1 MKRQGFARVTPGIGP
16 NVGEEELRQLWADGD
31 ASIKGTLIKDL
42 YVEPLDSYSGTF
54 DAQSCAYENAR
65 FEGCTFD
72 HVDFSDSTFADVEF
86 KSCRFIACEMSRS
99 WHNRVDFASCS
110 APGISFEKGRLTG
123 VSVADSQMSYANL
136 SGCSVIG
143 MRVRSTNLSEAS
155 FARAKLL
162 KLELADVDLTRAA
175 FHGAPLGGVDLSECR
190 IAGIGLS
197 ANLREIRGAI
207 IDETQAIDLMGY
219 LGVKIRGYEQ

>member
-1 MKRQGFARVTPGIGP
+1 
-16 NVGEEELRQLWADGD
+16 
-31 ASIKGTLIKDL
+31 
-42 YVEPLDSYSGTF
+42 
-54 DAQSCAYENAR
+54 
-65 FEGCTFD
+65 
-72 HVDFSDSTFADVEF
+72 
-86 KSCRFIACEMSRS
+86 
-99 WHNRVDFASCS
+99 
-110 APGISFEKGRLTG
+110 
-123 VSVADSQMSYANL
+123 MSYANL
-136 SGCSVIG
+136 SDCSVIG
-143 MRVRSTNLSEAS
+143 LRVRSTNLSEAS

-207 IDETQAIDLMGY
+207 INETQAIDLMGY